1 MIKLF
6 TKVKCSAYYRKNQDG
21 TCISMETKNG
31 NLIDEKHIH
40 SPEIKAIAYMRNPEI
55 KCDNKGRIINID
67 DLEHIKDWY
76 IPIADLSEFCGET
89 VEKTYYDRIEDE
101 FEGVIVG
108 YKNLVV
114 TGYLGT
120 DWYEDDE
127 RSYGYCFKKP
137 KDVVK
142 VARVYF
148 KNNCSRLVPLDAM
161 TDASVH
167 EVADSN
173 WYDNKTNI

>member
-21 TCISMETKNG
+21 VYISMETKNG
-31 NLIDEKHIH
+31 IIFDKKIID
-40 SPEIKAIAYMRNPEI
+40 SSDDIKAIAYIRNPEI
-55 KCDNKGRIINID
+55 KCDNKGRILDIEDNWK
-67 DLEHIKDWY
+67 HIEEKDWY

-120 DWYEDDE
+120 DWYEDWYEGDYG
-127 RSYGYCFKKP
+127 SYDNSYRYCFKKP

-142 VARVYF
+142 VARVFF
-148 KNNCSRLVPLDAM
+148 KNNCSRLVPLDAIK
-161 TDASVH
+161 
-167 EVADSN
+167 E
-173 WYDNKTNI
+173 NKQYE

>member
-21 TCISMETKNG
+21 VYISMETKNG
-31 NLIDEKHIH
+31 IIFDKKIID
-40 SPEIKAIAYMRNPEI
+40 SSVDDIKAIAYIRNPEI
-55 KCDNKGRIINID
+55 KCDNKGRILNID
-67 DLEHIKDWY
+67 DLEHIKDWH

-127 RSYGYCFKKP
+127 RSYGYCFKKS

-142 VARVYF
+142 VARVFF
-148 KNNCSRLVPLDAM
+148 KNNCSRLVPLDAIK
-161 TDASVH
+161 
-167 EVADSN
+167 E
-173 WYDNKTNI
+173 NKQ